1 MDSKNADRLINTYA
15 DMILRISFMYL
26 KQTCD
31 AEDICQ
37 DIFLKLLSGE
47 YTFDSPAHEKSWIIR
62 TTINACKDHL
72 RTATDSRTIDGI
84 DIQYNCDEYLVLPS
98 EDYELD
104 EAVKNR
110 METDDH
116 FFVSYG
122 SNEEETIIYKGV
134 SFEQN
139 GIFYHLYSS
148 DNIGSEEL
156 FQMAAELIN

>member
-1 MDSKNADRLINTYA
+1 MPYMDSKNADRLINTYA

-72 RTATDSRTIDGI
+72 RTAFWKRSQTIDAI
-84 DIQYNCDEYLVLPS
+84 LENPAPNASESELLDLVMSLPRNYRVSIYLYY
-98 EDYELD
+98 YEGYQ
-104 EAVKNR
+104 VKEIAA
-110 METDDH
+110 M
-116 FFVSYG
+116 YG
-122 SNEEETIIYKGV
+122 KTENAISTYLRRGRQK
-134 SFEQN
+134 
-139 GIFYHLYSS
+139 LR
-148 DNIGSEEL
+148 
-156 FQMAAELIN
+156 QMLGK

>member
-1 MDSKNADRLINTYA
+1 MPYMDSKNADRLINTYA

-72 RTATDSRTIDGI
+72 RTAFWKRSQTIDAI
-84 DIQYNCDEYLVLPS
+84 LEIPAPNASESELLDLVMCLPRNYRVCIYLHY
-98 EDYELD
+98 YEGYQ
-104 EAVKNR
+104 VKEIAA
-110 METDDH
+110 M
-116 FFVSYG
+116 YG
-122 SNEEETIIYKGV
+122 KTENAISTYLRRGRQK
-134 SFEQN
+134 
-139 GIFYHLYSS
+139 LR
-148 DNIGSEEL
+148 
-156 FQMAAELIN
+156 QMLG

>member
-1 MDSKNADRLINTYA
+1 MPYMDSKNADRLINTYA

-72 RTATDSRTIDGI
+72 RTAFWKRSQTIDAI
-84 DIQYNCDEYLVLPS
+84 LEIPAPNAPESELLDLVMCLPRNYRICIYLHY
-98 EDYELD
+98 YEGYQ
-104 EAVKNR
+104 VKEIAA
-110 METDDH
+110 M
-116 FFVSYG
+116 YG
-122 SNEEETIIYKGV
+122 KTENAISTYLRRGRQK
-134 SFEQN
+134 
-139 GIFYHLYSS
+139 LR
-148 DNIGSEEL
+148 
-156 FQMAAELIN
+156 QMLG

>member
-1 MDSKNADRLINTYA
+1 MPYMDSKNADRLINTYA

-72 RTATDSRTIDGI
+72 RTAFWKRSQTIDAI
-84 DIQYNCDEYLVLPS
+84 LEIPAPNAPESELLDLVMCLPRNYRVCIYLHY
-98 EDYELD
+98 YEGYQVKEIAAMYGKSANAISTYLRRGRQKLRQMLD
-104 EAVKNR
+104 K
-110 METDDH
+110 
-116 FFVSYG
+116 S
-122 SNEEETIIYKGV
+122 
-134 SFEQN
+134 
-139 GIFYHLYSS
+139 
-148 DNIGSEEL
+148 
-156 FQMAAELIN
+156 